1 MHAQVI
7 KMEKISTSI
16 KKKIGSRSGE
26 TIAETLIALLIAA
39 LALTMLAGAIS
50 YAFNMIRESRRN
62 LEAYYDTAN
71 DMASLSGGS
80 DKTVTVSWS
89 ADESLK
95 KSYTVTCV
103 ENTAFRG
110 IKVASYKYEE

>member
-1 MHAQVI
+1 MKTIHASVKNKI
-7 KMEKISTSI
+7 KN
-16 KKKIGSRSGE
+16 RCGE

-50 YAFNMIRESRRN
+50 YAFTLIRNSRRN

-71 DMASLSGGS
+71 NMASLSGGS
-80 DKTVTVSWS
+80 SKTVTISCPDDGFS
-89 ADESLK
+89 K
-95 KSYTVTCV
+95 NYTVTCV

-110 IKVASYKYEE
+110 IKVSSYKYEDE